1 MIRAHPRST
10 RIGTIFPY
18 TTLFRAKVRFQNTGK
33 GPASLVDIGVSLSEM
48 VDLSTIRIVDQYPE
62 CVPCQEAYAGQSCL
76 DTVTTADSVHFI
88 FRNIYLPGKRQQG
101 IKDRKSTRLNSSH

>member
-1 MIRAHPRST
+1 
-10 RIGTIFPY
+10 
-18 TTLFRAKVRFQNTGK
+18 
-33 GPASLVDIGVSLSEM
+33 M

-101 IKDRKSTRLNSSH
+101 INDADSTKGFVEFYARLREKPPKLPFYTQAAIVFDRNEHIKTNQIGRAQCRERMCKYW